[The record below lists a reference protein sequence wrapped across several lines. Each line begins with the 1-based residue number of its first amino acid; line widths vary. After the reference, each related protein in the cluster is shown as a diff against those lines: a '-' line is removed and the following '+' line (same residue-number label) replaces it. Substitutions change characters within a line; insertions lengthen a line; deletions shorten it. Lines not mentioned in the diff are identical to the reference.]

1 MDAGIPGTGGKD
13 FEDDALRDGIKSPLQ
28 QSAQGNRMVTAL
40 TEKVEKMNVMV
51 QDQENR
57 MVKLEHQS
65 GVSID
70 EMKKGKSDLFRL
82 ILELLTDR

>member
-1 MDAGIPGTGGKD
+1 
-13 FEDDALRDGIKSPLQ
+13 
-28 QSAQGNRMVTAL
+28 
-40 TEKVEKMNVMV
+40 
-51 QDQENR
+51 

>member
-1 MDAGIPGTGGKD
+1 MVA
-13 FEDDALRDGIKSPLQ
+13 ALQ
-28 QSAQGNRMVTAL
+28 
-40 TEKVEKMNVMV
+40 EKVEKMNVLV

-65 GVSID
+65 GVSIE

-82 ILELLTDR
+82 ILELCANRY